1 MDEDFKEYDAL
12 QFGLKENDQNFIIY
26 YIAGVDFYN
35 DISKCYKKMDTIVES
50 ISDLLKFTEKKDYGI
65 YPDSS
70 DPSGESLFRS
80 VYFDF
85 QKDQGTGMDH
95 ISVGC
100 TDWSN
105 TFEDLYNWKD
115 NLRVTITTAE
125 FDYWVNYLS

>member
-1 MDEDFKEYDAL
+1 M
-12 QFGLKENDQNFIIY
+12 Q
-26 YIAGVDFYN
+26 GVDFYN
-35 DISKCYKKMDTIVES
+35 DISECYKKMDTIVES

-65 YPDSS
+65 YPD
-70 DPSGESLFRS
+70 PSGESLFRS

-85 QKDQGTGMDH
+85 QADQGKGMDH

-100 TDWSN
+100 SDWSK
-105 TFEDLYNWKD
+105 TFEDSFNWKD